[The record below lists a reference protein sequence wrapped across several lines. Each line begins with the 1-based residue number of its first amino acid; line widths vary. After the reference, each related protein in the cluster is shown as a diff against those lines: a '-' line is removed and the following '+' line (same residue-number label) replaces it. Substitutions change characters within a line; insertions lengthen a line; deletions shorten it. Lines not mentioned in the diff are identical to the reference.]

1 MSEPENFLTRWS
13 RRKAE
18 ADREAEAAPE
28 PARLESGTLESAAD
42 VPTEVVKTDDKEES
56 AFDVSKLPSIE
67 SIGRGTDVSA
77 FLQKGVPAD
86 IARAALRRVWTSDP
100 AIRDFIG
107 IAENQYDFATGSDIP
122 GFGPLGPADDVAK
135 MVAQIMRE
143 GVLRP
148 SAPRAENERAENK
161 EPSKV
166 EQEKEEATLS
176 KPTEVESTA
185 AADGVQPVV
194 VASAEPSASIDAA
207 PQQKEEDDAPAAVP
221 SHGRALPR

>member
-18 ADREAEAAPE
+18 AERVAEAAPE
-28 PARLESGTLESAAD
+28 PARSESGTPESAAE
-42 VPTEVVKTDDKEES
+42 VPTEAAKTDNKEEP
-56 AFDVSKLPSIE
+56 AFDLSKLPSIE
-67 SIGRGTDVSA
+67 SIGPGTDVSA

-86 IARAALRRVWTSDP
+86 LARAALRRVWTADP

-122 GFGPLGPADDVAK
+122 GFGPLSPADDVAK

-143 GVLRP
+143 GVPRP
-148 SAPRAENERAENK
+148 PVSSAENEHAENK
-161 EPSKV
+161 EPLKV
-166 EQEKEEATLS
+166 EQEKEEATVSELA
-176 KPTEVESTA
+176 EVDSIA
-185 AADGVQPVV
+185 AADEAQPVQ
-194 VASAEPSASIDAA
+194 VASAEPPAPIDAA
-207 PQQKEEDDAPAAVP
+207 PQQTEDDGSAGVH